1 MSARATP
8 HGSASAWHDAE
19 HGAYA
24 ADLPLWGRLARERG
38 GPVLDLGAGTGR
50 VALHLAARG
59 HEVVA
64 VDSDPGLLAVLRER
78 AEDRRLAV
86 RAVEADVREL
96 GLHGQ
101 FPLAIAPMQLLHM
114 LDGIEGRRAALRS
127 IAHALAPGGVLAAA
141 VLAEPLPP
149 SGPTES
155 IPDVREEDG
164 WIHSSMPVEVRVG
177 GERLEIVRLRQL
189 VSPGGDLSD
198 ATHVTIVDRL
208 PPGVLEADV
217 AAAGLRIAAS
227 EPIAETDEHVGAVV
241 HLIERAGDAD
251 G

>member
-1 MSARATP
+1 MSARSAP

-24 ADLPLWGRLARERG
+24 ADLPLWERLASERG

-59 HEVVA
+59 HDVLA
-64 VDSDPGLLAVLRER
+64 VDSDAELLAVLRER
-78 AEDRRLAV
+78 AADRRLPV
-86 RAVEADVREL
+86 RVIEADVRNL
-96 GLHGQ
+96 ALKGD

-114 LDGIEGRRAALRS
+114 LEGVEGRRAALRS
-127 IAHALAPGGVLAAA
+127 VGSALASGGVLAAA

-155 IPDVREEDG
+155 IPDVRDEDG
-164 WIHSSMPVEVRVG
+164 WIHSSMSLEVRVG
-177 GERLEIVRLRQL
+177 DERLEIVRLRQL
-189 VSPGGDLSD
+189 VSPAGDLSD
-198 ATHVTIVDRL
+198 ATHVTTVDRL
-208 PPGVLEADV
+208 PPSVLEADV
-217 AAAGLRIAAS
+217 AASGLRIAAS

-241 HLIERAGDAD
+241 HLIERVGGAD